1 MKQQNKYLIS
11 GGGTGGH
18 IFPAIAIA
26 EAIKTLDQTAQFLF
40 VGAKGKMEMKKVP
53 DAGYPI
59 VGLWISGFNRSLTLK
74 NLLFPIKLVH
84 SLMLARKII
93 RNYKPNVVIG
103 TGGYASGPTLRV
115 ASKKGIPC
123 LIQEQNSFPGITNRI
138 LAKKVNTICVA
149 YNNMN
154 RYFPAE
160 KIQIT
165 GNPVRLSL
173 QVKKENITEA
183 RRHFN
188 IRENNTTILIVG
200 GSQGAKAINNTILSI
215 VGEILAQNTSI
226 IWQTGEFSFDEAKK
240 LEVKYGADVLS
251 VHKFINRMD
260 YAYGAAD
267 VVISRAGAIAISEL
281 CIAAKATIFI
291 PLPSA
296 AEDHQTKNAAALAE
310 QQAAVFVPEVNI
322 TEQLLPAINSLIH
335 DETKRKKLAQNI
347 NTFAMPNAATNIA
360 QKAISLLQK

>member
-59 VGLWISGFNRSLTLK
+59 VGLWISGFNRSITLK

-138 LAKKVNTICVA
+138 LAKKVNAICVA
-149 YNNMN
+149 YNNMDK
-154 RYFPAE
+154 YFPAE

-173 QVKKENITEA
+173 QVKKENTTEA

-200 GSQGAKAINNTILSI
+200 GSQGAKAINNTFLSI

-226 IWQTGEFSFDEAKK
+226 IWQTGESSFDEAKK

-310 QQAAVFVPEVNI
+310 QHAAVLVPEENI
-322 TEQLLPAINSLIH
+322 TKQLLPAINSLIQN
-335 DETKRKKLAQNI
+335 EVERKKLAQNI
-347 NTFAMPNAATNIA
+347 NTFAKPNAATNIA
-360 QKAISLLQK
+360 HKAISLLQK

>member
-26 EAIKTLDQTAQFLF
+26 EAIKTLDSTAQFLF
-40 VGAKGKMEMKKVP
+40 VGARGKMEMKKVP

-74 NLLFPIKLVH
+74 NILFPIKLIH
-84 SLMLARKII
+84 SLINARKII

-103 TGGYASGPTLRV
+103 TGGYASGPTLRI

-138 LAKKVNTICVA
+138 LAKKVQTICVA
-149 YNNMN
+149 YNNMD
-154 RYFPAE
+154 RYFPLE
-160 KIQIT
+160 KIQVT
-165 GNPVRLSL
+165 GNPVRSSL
-173 QVKKENITEA
+173 QVRKENTKEA
-183 RRHFN
+183 RRYFN
-188 IRENNTTILIVG
+188 ISEKNITILIVG
-200 GSQGAKAINNTILSI
+200 GSQGAKAINKAIPAIAEELLS
-215 VGEILAQNTSI
+215 QNTSI
-226 IWQTGEFSFDEAKK
+226 IWQTGETGYSEAKE
-240 LEVKYGADVLS
+240 LERKYGAEMLS
-251 VHKFINRMD
+251 IHKFINRMD

-296 AEDHQTKNAAALAE
+296 AEDHQTKNAAALA
-310 QQAAVFVPEVNI
+310 QQEAAVLIPEEHI
-322 TEQLLPAINSLIH
+322 TEQLLPALKILIQ
-335 DETKRKKLAQNI
+335 DEAKRKKIAQNI
-347 NTFAMPNAATNIA
+347 NTFAKPNAAENIA
-360 QKAISLLQK
+360 QQVISLLQK